1 MNPKFFNTVA
11 LPELGELMQINLPH
25 EEVIEAAQQLD
36 LVPETDPIL
45 RQPTE
50 KWDFTRPQ
58 EEARQLYLSLSKT
71 MLNNNGIGLS
81 ANQVGLNHRVFVL
94 VSGYGFPM
102 GFFNPVIVSTS
113 EEEVVMD
120 EGCLSFPQLVVKV
133 KRPAKVRI
141 RFAEWNGDVVT
152 KQFEGM
158 TARAIQHEMDHLD
171 GLTFKDRANPIH
183 LEKALRQRKHHLKLL
198 KQHA

>member
-1 MNPKFFNTVA
+1 MTPKLFNTVA
-11 LPELGELMQINLPH
+11 LPELGELMRINLPH
-25 EEVIEAAQQLD
+25 EEVIESAELLE
-36 LVPETDPIL
+36 LVPETAAIL

-50 KWDFTRPQ
+50 KWDFSRPQ

-71 MLNNNGIGLS
+71 MLKNDGIGLS
-81 ANQVGLNHRVFVL
+81 ANQVGKPYRVFTL

-113 EEEVVMD
+113 GEDVYMD
-120 EGCLSFPQLVVKV
+120 EGCLSFPKLVVKI
-133 KRPAKVRI
+133 KRPAIVRV

-158 TARAIQHEMDHLD
+158 TARAIQHEIDHLD
-171 GLTFKDRANPIH
+171 GITMKDRASPIH
-183 LEKALRQRKHHLKLL
+183 LEKALRQRKQHLKLL
-198 KQHA
+198 KQHS